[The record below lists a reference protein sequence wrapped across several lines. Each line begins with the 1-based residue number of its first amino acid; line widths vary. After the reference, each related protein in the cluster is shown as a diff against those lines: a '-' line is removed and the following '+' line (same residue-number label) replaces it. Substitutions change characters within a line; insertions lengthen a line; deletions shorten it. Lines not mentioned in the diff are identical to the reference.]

1 MKTINNIGTY
11 LLVVVLF
18 SIFTLGVT
26 GGLSTDF
33 SGNDIL
39 VVHSIVISFW
49 GLIWLPLLKMGR

>member
-1 MKTINNIGTY
+1 MKTINNISTY

-26 GGLSTDF
+26 GGLSMDF

-49 GLIWLPLLKMGR
+49 GLIWLPLLRMGR